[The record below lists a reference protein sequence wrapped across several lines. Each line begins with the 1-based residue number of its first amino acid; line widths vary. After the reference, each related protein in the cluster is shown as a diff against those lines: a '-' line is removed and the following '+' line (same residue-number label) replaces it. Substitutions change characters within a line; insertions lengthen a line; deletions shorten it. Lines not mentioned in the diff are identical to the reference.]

1 MIIHIPFEKNISDLN
16 DFSDRLIKAI
26 QELER

>member
-1 MIIHIPFEKNISDLN
+1 MIIHIPFEKNISDLS